1 MSLIHTQA
9 EFHPEPEDT
18 ARQHRHKLRREA
30 GKLLPGERVVSCGV
44 KRVSEIVTLW
54 RDSAGGCYWQ
64 GVETCGSIWTC
75 PVCSAKIA
83 AKRAEEVK
91 ALVQAHEKPGRA
103 VYMATFTMRH
113 SSRDKVADTRATVT
127 KAWARAQ
134 AGKAWKSLK
143 AKFHII
149 GTVRA
154 LEITY
159 GANGWHPHLHVLFF
173 TDRPLGE
180 FMERRLADRLFDRW
194 HGIIDRLGG
203 TTERGG
209 FDFRK
214 ASDATTAAE
223 YVAKWG
229 AGYEVAKGPLKG
241 AAGCSVW
248 DLLKRSANGDH
259 LAGVLFMKYAKAFK
273 GARHLTYS
281 RGLRERYDLRQPQED
296 LDLALDGEEG
306 GERVDPETGEVI
318 NTEAGALY
326 TCDAPRWAFVCRM
339 KATGLLLD
347 IAKEEGRSGV
357 EHWFDQHHA
366 TSPHE
371 PEDFGPKRP
380 RRELRIYREAL
391 DRQTGARTAEDIAA
405 DLRAGAARARA
416 RIRVEDEE
424 EAMRELGR
432 RDPLKTFDQ
441 LARRT
446 RDDR

>member
-1 MSLIHTQA
+1 
-9 EFHPEPEDT
+9 
-18 ARQHRHKLRREA
+18 
-30 GKLLPGERVVSCGV
+30 
-44 KRVSEIVTLW
+44 
-54 RDSAGGCYWQ
+54 
-64 GVETCGSIWTC
+64 
-75 PVCSAKIA
+75 
-83 AKRAEEVK
+83 
-91 ALVQAHEKPGRA
+91 
-103 VYMATFTMRH
+103 MA
-113 SSRDKVADTRATVT
+113 
-127 KAWARAQ
+127 
-134 AGKAWKSLK
+134 
-143 AKFHII
+143 
-149 GTVRA
+149 
-154 LEITY
+154 
-159 GANGWHPHLHVLFF
+159 PHLHVLFF

-180 FMERRLADRLFDRW
+180 FMERRLADRLFGRW
-194 HGIIDRLGG
+194 EGIIDRMGG
-203 TTERGG
+203 TTTRGA

-229 AGYEVAKGPLKG
+229 AGYEVAKGPLKE

-347 IAKEEGRSGV
+347 IAKEEGRAGV

>member
-1 MSLIHTQA
+1 MSLIHPQA
-9 EFHPEPEDT
+9 EFHPDPEDT
-18 ARQHRHKLRREA
+18 ARQWRHKLRREA
-30 GKLLPGERVVSCGV
+30 GKLLPGERVASCGV
-44 KRVSEIVTLW
+44 KRVAEVVTLW

-91 ALVQAHEKPGRA
+91 ALVQAHEKRGRA

-113 SSRDKVADTRATVT
+113 SSRDKVAETRATVT
-127 KAWARAQ
+127 KAWTRVQ
-134 AGKAWKSLK
+134 AGKAWKALK
-143 AKFHII
+143 AKFHIM

-173 TDRPLGE
+173 TDRPLGD
-180 FMERRLADRLFDRW
+180 FMERRLASRLYERW
-194 HGIIDRLGG
+194 QGIIDRLGG
-203 TTERGG
+203 TTERSA

-229 AGYEVAKGPLKG
+229 AGYEIAKGPLKE

-248 DLLKRSANGDH
+248 DLLKRSTNGDH

-281 RGLRERYDLRQPQED
+281 RGLRERYDLRDPAED
-296 LDLALDGEEG
+296 LDLALDGEGG
-306 GERVDPETGEVI
+306 GERVAPETGEVI

-326 TCDAPRWAFVCRM
+326 TCDPPRWSFVCRM
-339 KATGLLLD
+339 KATALLLD
-347 IAKEEGRSGV
+347 IAAEEGREGV
-357 EHWFDQHHA
+357 ERWFDNHHA
-366 TSPHE
+366 SSPIY

-380 RRELRIYREAL
+380 RREMRIYREAL
-391 DRQTGARTAEDIAA
+391 DRRTGARTGAEVAEKTKAIVR
-405 DLRAGAARARA
+405 RA
-416 RIRVEDEE
+416 DEE
-424 EAMRELGR
+424 AAMREAFR
-432 RDPLKTFDQ
+432 RDPQAMFDEFDR
-441 LARRT
+441 LLNKLRR
-446 RDDR
+446 